1 MTMRCPN
8 CSEEDTRVLDSR
20 PTEDDQAIRRRRECP
35 ACLHRFTTYERIEQ
49 GPLVVVKK
57 DGRREVF
64 DRQKVLKGV
73 LTALQ
78 KRPIPLAQAEEMV
91 AQVERQLR
99 QGGGGEVLSAAI
111 GERVMDSLRQ
121 IDQVAYI
128 RFASVYRAF
137 EHPGGFREML
147 EHLEGDAEREG
158 RDL

>member
-1 MTMRCPN
+1 MRCPN
-8 CSEEDTRVLDSR
+8 CGEPDTRVLDSR
-20 PTEDDQAIRRRRECP
+20 PTEDGQAIRRRRECP
-35 ACLHRFTTYERIEQ
+35 VCQHRFTTYERYEQ

-64 DRQKVLKGV
+64 DRQKVLHGV

-78 KRPIPLAQAEEMV
+78 KRPIPLAKAEEMV
-91 AQVERQLR
+91 ALVERELR
-99 QGGGGEVLSAAI
+99 QSGGGEVSSADI
-111 GERVMDSLRQ
+111 GEKVMAGLRR

-147 EHLEGDAEREG
+147 EHLEGGGDGEG
-158 RDL
+158 SDL

>member
-1 MTMRCPN
+1 MRCPN

-78 KRPIPLAQAEEMV
+78 KRPIPLAQA
-91 AQVERQLR
+91 
-99 QGGGGEVLSAAI
+99 
-111 GERVMDSLRQ
+111 
-121 IDQVAYI
+121 
-128 RFASVYRAF
+128 
-137 EHPGGFREML
+137 
-147 EHLEGDAEREG
+147 
-158 RDL
+158 